1 VFVSTAYARIEG
13 GQGPATP
20 DGDDAPAAGRQGG
33 PGGGRGAG
41 GRAGGGGGRAT
52 FPAQQ
57 RPPGDPVVI
66 TRGRALYGIHCQA
79 CHGVDLRGGD
89 MGGPNLLRSSIAL
102 NDQQGELIGPIIRNG
117 KSTEGV
123 SAMLPIEI
131 PVEDAAAIAIY
142 IHSVAA
148 TMRGQGS
155 PPAYETPPVLNV
167 VVGDAARGQAY
178 FARTCASCHS
188 ATGDLAGIGSRV
200 TDPAALQTRWV
211 SGRAGGGG
219 RGGGGRG
226 GGGAGDAEAPAAP
239 TQPTTFGT
247 VSVTP
252 RGGAKV
258 EGRLVR
264 MDDFVVVLADADGL
278 QRSFRR
284 TTDTQVEVRDP
295 LEAHRTL
302 FPTYRDADMHDVTA
316 YLVTLK

>member
-1 VFVSTAYARIEG
+1 MRVTKRVLALLGAAVFVSTAYARIEG

-41 GRAGGGGGRAT
+41 GRAGGGGRAT

-167 VVGDAARGQAY
+167 VVGDAVRGQAY

-188 ATGDLAGIGSRV
+188 VTGDLAGIGSRV
-200 TDPAALQTRWV
+200 TDPAVLQTRWV

-219 RGGGGRG
+219 RGGGG
-226 GGGAGDAEAPAAP
+226 GGAGAEAA
-239 TQPTTFGT
+239 

-252 RGGAKV
+252 RGGSTV

-264 MDDFVVVLADADGL
+264 MDDFVVVLTDADGL

-295 LEAHRTL
+295 LEAHRQL
-302 FPTYRDADMHDVTA
+302 LPTYRDADMHDVTA
-316 YLVTLK
+316 YLVTIK